1 MDNLK
6 AKREERV
13 TLEDAYAVLAT
24 KAKEKSLSADEVASL
39 DQLDKQIATL
49 DSTIEVLERAEKRAA
64 EIVKRQAVPA
74 SAAAVGAVQDNAA
87 ERKEMNAMAKNYSFA
102 KQIKGLASKKDR
114 FTHEGVES
122 EMYQEAVREAKESGV
137 SISGN
142 IAIPSK
148 FIKIGKQKAALNVGT
163 EGADVVATD
172 LMGLIPILNP
182 NPVVAQLGI
191 TVMTGL
197 RGDVQWPR
205 HSTDV
210 AFSWETETSNVDES
224 VPAYNNIKV
233 SPKRTGM
240 YVDVTSQMMLQS
252 SFVLEQHL
260 RNIITRRYELTVD
273 DAVLAGDGTGN
284 KPTGIL
290 FYNGVNVLSL
300 GSGSTSNNM
309 TYAALVSMIRDAK
322 AANSRSGSAGFITNA
337 YGEFALSQTPKQTS
351 GVEGNFA
358 YDFSGRL
365 VGRPLFVS
373 EVIPSNFSEGSQS
386 DLCGIIYSDY
396 WQGAVLGTWGGLDI
410 LFDPYTQALAG
421 TKRFVV
427 NAFMDVEIEQP
438 AEFSICKDWDATDL
452 PALT

>member
-13 TLEDAYAVLAT
+13 VLEDAYAALAN
-24 KAKEKSLSADEVASL
+24 KAKEKSLSAEEV
-39 DQLDKQIATL
+39 KTL
-49 DSTIEVLERAEKRAA
+49 DSLDKNISQLDEQIEVLERAEKRAA
-64 EIVKRQAVPA
+64 EIVKRQA
-74 SAAAVGAVQDNAA
+74 SAVGAVQDNAS
-87 ERKEMNAMAKNYSFA
+87 EKKELSKISKHYSIA
-102 KQIKGLASKKDR
+102 KQIQGIAEKKDR
-114 FTHEGVES
+114 FHNEGMEA

-172 LMGLIPILNP
+172 LMDLIPILNP

-191 TVMTGL
+191 TVMSGL

-205 HSTDV
+205 HSGDV
-210 AFSWETETSNVDES
+210 GFSWETESSNVDES
-224 VPAYNNIKV
+224 VPTYDNIKIQ
-233 SPKRTGM
+233 PKRTGM

-273 DAVLAGDGTGN
+273 DAVLIGGGVN
-284 KPTGIL
+284 EPTGIL
-290 FYNGVNVLSL
+290 NYSGVNVLSL
-300 GSGSTSNNM
+300 GTSGGDM
-309 TYAALVSMIRDAK
+309 TYAALISMIRDVKSAK
-322 AANSRSGSAGFITNA
+322 SRVGNAGFVTSAN
-337 YGEFALSQTPKQTS
+337 GEFALANTPKQTS
-351 GVEGNFA
+351 GVEGNFV

-365 VGRPLFVS
+365 VGRPLFTT
-373 EVIPSNFSEGSQS
+373 EVIPSDFTEGAQS
-386 DLCGIIYSDY
+386 DLTAIIYSDY
-396 WQGAVLGTWGGLDI
+396 WQSAVLGNWGGLDI

-427 NAFMDVEIEQP
+427 NAFMDVELQHA
-438 AEFSICKDWDATDL
+438 AEFSICKDWDATDV
-452 PALT
+452 PSLT

>member
-13 TLEDAYAVLAT
+13 ALEDAYAILAN
-24 KAKEKSLSADEVASL
+24 KAKEKSLSAEEVKNL
-39 DQLDKQIATL
+39 DGLDKQITSL
-49 DSTIEVLERAEKRAA
+49 DSEIEVLERAEKRAA
-64 EIVKRQAVPA
+64 EIVKRQAV
-74 SAAAVGAVQDNAA
+74 GAPQDNKS
-87 ERKEMNAMAKNYSFA
+87 EVKEMNNLSKSYSFA
-102 KQIKGLASKKDR
+102 KQIQGLATKKDR
-114 FTHEGVES
+114 FSHEGVEA

-148 FIKIGKQKAALNVGT
+148 FIQFGKQKAALNVGT
-163 EGADVVATD
+163 EGTDVVATD
-172 LMGLIPILNP
+172 LMGLIPVLNP
-182 NPVVAQLGI
+182 TPVVSQLGI
-191 TVMTGL
+191 TIMTGL
-197 RGDVQWPR
+197 RGNVQWPR

-224 VPAYNNIKV
+224 VPAYNNV
-233 SPKRTGM
+233 SITPKRTGM

-273 DAVLAGDGTGN
+273 DAVLNGDGTGN

-290 FYNGVNVLSL
+290 YYNGVNVLSL
-300 GSGSTSNNM
+300 GSGSANGM

-322 AANSRSGSAGFITNA
+322 AANARNGNTGFVTNA

-365 VGRPLFVS
+365 VGRPMFVT
-373 EVIPSNFSEGSQS
+373 EVVPSNFSEGGQS
-386 DLCGIIYSDY
+386 DLCGIIYGNN
-396 WQGAVLGTWGGLDI
+396 WQGAILGNWGGLDI

-427 NAFMDVEIEQP
+427 NAFMDVDIEQP

>member
-13 TLEDAYAVLAT
+13 VLEDAYATLAN
-24 KAKEKSLSADEVASL
+24 KAKEKTLVADEVKTL
-39 DQLDKQIATL
+39 DGLDKQITQL
-49 DSTIEVLERAEKRAA
+49 DEQIEVLERAEKRAA
-64 EIVKRQAVPA
+64 EIVKRQA
-74 SAAAVGAVQDNAA
+74 SAVGAVQDNSS
-87 ERKEMNAMAKNYSFA
+87 EKKELSKISKSYSIA
-102 KQIKGLASKKDR
+102 KQIQGIAEKKDR
-114 FTHEGVES
+114 FHNDGMEA
-122 EMYQEAVREAKESGV
+122 EMYQEAVREGKESGI

-148 FIKIGKQKAALNVGT
+148 FVKIGKQKAALNVGT

-182 NPVVAQLGI
+182 NPVVSQLGI

-210 AFSWETETSNVDES
+210 GFSWETETSNVDES
-224 VPAYNNIKV
+224 VPAYDNIKV
-233 SPKRTGM
+233 QPKRTGM

-273 DAVLAGDGTGN
+273 DAVLIGGGSN
-284 KPTGIL
+284 EPVGIL
-290 FYNGVNVLSL
+290 NYSGVNVLSL

-309 TYAALVSMIRDAK
+309 TYGALISMIRDVK
-322 AANSRSGSAGFITNA
+322 AANSRVGSAGFVTSAN
-337 YGEFALSQTPKQTS
+337 GEFALANTPKQTS
-351 GVEGNFA
+351 GVEGNFI
-358 YDFSGRL
+358 YDFNGRL
-365 VGRPLFVS
+365 VGRPLFTT
-373 EVIPSNFSEGSQS
+373 EVIPSDFSEGSQN
-386 DLCGIIYSDY
+386 DLTAIIYSDY
-396 WQGAVLGTWGGLDI
+396 WQSAVLGTWGGLDI

-427 NAFMDVEIEQP
+427 NAFMDVEVQQP
-438 AEFSICKDWDATDL
+438 KEFSICKDWDATDL

>member
-13 TLEDAYAVLAT
+13 ALEDAYAILAN
-24 KAKEKSLSADEVASL
+24 KAKEKALSADEVKNL
-39 DQLDKQIATL
+39 DGFDKQIVEL
-49 DSTIEVLERAEKRAA
+49 DSQIEVLERAEKRAA
-64 EIVKRQAVPA
+64 EIVKRQAA
-74 SAAAVGAVQDNAA
+74 SVGAVQDNTS
-87 ERKEMNAMAKNYSFA
+87 ETKEMNRMSKSYSFA
-102 KQIKGLASKKDR
+102 KQIQGLASKKDR
-114 FTHEGVES
+114 FSHEGIEA
-122 EMYQEAVREAKESGV
+122 EMYQEAVKEAKEAGV

-148 FIKIGKQKAALNVGT
+148 FIQFGKTKAALNVGT
-163 EGADVVATD
+163 EGTDVVATD
-172 LMGLIPILNP
+172 LMGLIPVLNP
-182 NPVVAQLGI
+182 NPVVSQLGI
-191 TVMTGL
+191 TIMTGL
-197 RGDVQWPR
+197 RGNVQWPR

-210 AFSWETETSNVDES
+210 SFSWETETSNVDES
-224 VPAYNNIKV
+224 VPAYDNISI

-273 DAVLAGDGTGN
+273 DAVLSANGSGN
-284 KPTGIL
+284 KPYGIM
-290 FYNGVNVLSL
+290 YYSGVNTLSL
-300 GSGSTSNNM
+300 GSGSNNNM

-322 AANSRSGSAGFITNA
+322 ANNARNGNAGFVTNA
-337 YGEFALSQTPKQTS
+337 YGEYALSQTPKQTS
-351 GVEGNFA
+351 GVEGNFV

-365 VGRPLFVS
+365 VGRPLFVT
-373 EVIPSNFSEGSQS
+373 EVIPSNLSEGGQS
-386 DLCGIIYSDY
+386 DLCGIIYGNN
-396 WQGAVLGTWGGLDI
+396 WQGAILGNWGGLDI

-438 AEFSICKDWDATDL
+438 KEFTVCLDWDATDL

>member
-13 TLEDAYAVLAT
+13 VLEDAYAALAN
-24 KAKEKSLSADEVASL
+24 KAKEKSLSTEEVSTL
-39 DQLDKQIATL
+39 NGLDKQISAL
-49 DSTIEVLERAEKRAA
+49 DSDIEVLERAEKRAA
-64 EIVKRQAVPA
+64 EIVKRQA
-74 SAAAVGAVQDNAA
+74 SAVGAVQDNVA
-87 ERKEMNAMAKNYSFA
+87 EKKELNKIAKSYSFA
-102 KQIKGLASKKDR
+102 KQIKGLAEKKDR
-114 FTHEGVES
+114 FTNDGMEA

-163 EGADVVATD
+163 EGADVVQTD
-172 LMGLIPILNP
+172 LMGLIPVLNP
-182 NPVVAQLGI
+182 DPIVSQLGI

-205 HSTDV
+205 HTTDV
-210 AFSWETETSNVDES
+210 GFSWETETSNVDES
-224 VPAYNNIKV
+224 VPAYDNIKIQ
-233 SPKRTGM
+233 PKRTGM

-260 RNIITRRYELTVD
+260 RNIITRRYELTID
-273 DAVLAGDGTGN
+273 DAVLNGSGTGN

-290 FYNGVNVLSL
+290 YYSGVNVLSL
-300 GSGSTSNNM
+300 GSGSANNM
-309 TYAALVSMIRDAK
+309 TYGALISMIRDVK
-322 AANSRSGSAGFITNA
+322 AANSRQGNAGFVTNA
-337 YGEFALSQTPKQTS
+337 NGVFALANTPKQTS
-351 GVEGNFA
+351 GVEGNFI

-365 VGRPLFVS
+365 IGRPLFSS
-373 EVIPSNFSEGSQS
+373 EVIPSDFSEGGQT
-386 DLCGIIYSDY
+386 DLVGIIYSDY
-396 WQGAVLGTWGGLDI
+396 WQGAVLGNWGGLDI

-427 NAFMDVEIEQP
+427 NAFMDVDIEQP
-438 AEFSICKDWDATDL
+438 KEFSICKDWDATDL

>member
-13 TLEDAYAVLAT
+13 VLEDAYATLAN
-24 KAKEKSLSADEVASL
+24 KAKEKTLVADEVKTL
-39 DQLDKQIATL
+39 DGLDKQITQL
-49 DSTIEVLERAEKRAA
+49 DEQIEVLERAEKRAA
-64 EIVKRQAVPA
+64 EIVKRQ
-74 SAAAVGAVQDNAA
+74 SSAVGVVQDNAS
-87 ERKEMNAMAKNYSFA
+87 EKKELSKISKHYSIA
-102 KQIKGLASKKDR
+102 KQIQGIAEKKDR
-114 FTHEGVES
+114 FHNDGMEA
-122 EMYQEAVREAKESGV
+122 EMYQEAVKEAKESGV

-172 LMGLIPILNP
+172 LMGLIPVLNP
-182 NPVVAQLGI
+182 NPVVSQLGI

-205 HSTDV
+205 HSADV
-210 AFSWETETSNVDES
+210 GFSWETETSNVDES
-224 VPAYNNIKV
+224 VPTYDNIKV
-233 SPKRTGM
+233 QPKRTGM

-273 DAVLAGDGTGN
+273 DAVLIGGGSN
-284 KPTGIL
+284 EPTGIL
-290 FYNGVNVLSL
+290 NYSGVNVLSL
-300 GSGSTSNNM
+300 GSGSANDM
-309 TYAALVSMIRDAK
+309 TYGALISMIRDVK
-322 AANSRSGSAGFITNA
+322 AANSRVGSAGFVTSAN
-337 YGEFALSQTPKQTS
+337 GEFALANTPKQAS
-351 GVEGNFA
+351 GVEGNFI

-365 VGRPLFVS
+365 IGRPLFTT
-373 EVIPSNFSEGSQS
+373 EVIPSDFTEGGQS
-386 DLCGIIYSDY
+386 DLTAIIYSDY
-396 WQGAVLGTWGGLDI
+396 WQSAVLGTWGGLDI

-427 NAFMDVEIEQP
+427 NAFMDVEVQQP
-438 AEFSICKDWDATDL
+438 KEFSICKDWDATDL

>member
-13 TLEDAYAVLAT
+13 VLEDAYAALAN
-24 KAKEKSLSADEVASL
+24 KAKEKSLSAEEVNTL
-39 DQLDKQIATL
+39 NGLDKQISQL
-49 DSTIEVLERAEKRAA
+49 DSDIEVLERAEKRAS
-64 EIVKRQAVPA
+64 EIVKRQAA
-74 SAAAVGAVQDNAA
+74 SAVGAVQDNAS
-87 ERKEMNAMAKNYSFA
+87 EKREFNKIAKSYSFA
-102 KQIKGLASKKDR
+102 KQIQGLAEKKDR
-114 FTHEGVES
+114 FTNDGMEA

-148 FIKIGKQKAALNVGT
+148 FIKIGKEKAALNVGT
-163 EGADVVATD
+163 EGADVVQTD
-172 LMGLIPILNP
+172 LMGLIPVLNP
-182 NPVVAQLGI
+182 NPIVSQLGI

-205 HSTDV
+205 HTTDV
-210 AFSWETETSNVDES
+210 GFSWETETSNVDES
-224 VPAYNNIKV
+224 VPAYDNIKV
-233 SPKRTGM
+233 QPKRTGM

-273 DAVLAGDGTGN
+273 DAVLNGSGTGN

-290 FYNGVNVLSL
+290 YYSGVNVLSL
-300 GSGSTSNNM
+300 GSGSANGM
-309 TYAALVSMIRDAK
+309 TYGALISMIRDVK
-322 AANSRSGSAGFITNA
+322 AANSRQGSAGFVTNA
-337 YGEFALSQTPKQTS
+337 SGVFALANTPKQTS
-351 GVEGNFA
+351 GVEGNFI

-365 VGRPLFVS
+365 IGRPLFSS
-373 EVIPSNFSEGSQS
+373 EVIPSDFSEGGQS
-386 DLCGIIYSDY
+386 DLVGIIYSDY

-438 AEFSICKDWDATDL
+438 KEFSICKDWDATDL

>member
-13 TLEDAYAVLAT
+13 ALEDAYAILAN
-24 KAKEKSLSADEVASL
+24 KAKEKALSAEEVKNL
-39 DQLDKQIATL
+39 DGFDKQIVEL
-49 DSTIEVLERAEKRAA
+49 DAQIEVLERAEKRAA
-64 EIVKRQAVPA
+64 EIVKRQA
-74 SAAAVGAVQDNAA
+74 SAVGAVQDNVS
-87 ERKEMNAMAKNYSFA
+87 ETKEMNRMSKSYSFA
-102 KQIKGLASKKDR
+102 KQIQGLASKKDR
-114 FTHEGVES
+114 FSHEGIEA
-122 EMYQEAVREAKESGV
+122 EMYQEAVKEAKEAGV

-148 FIKIGKQKAALNVGT
+148 FIQFGKTKAALSVGT
-163 EGADVVATD
+163 EGTDVVATD
-172 LMGLIPILNP
+172 LMGLIPVLNP
-182 NPVVAQLGI
+182 NPVVSQLGI
-191 TVMTGL
+191 NIMTGL
-197 RGDVQWPR
+197 RGNVQWPR

-210 AFSWETETSNVDES
+210 TFSWETETSNVDES
-224 VPAYNNIKV
+224 VPAYDNISI

-273 DAVLAGDGTGN
+273 DAVLSANGSGN
-284 KPTGIL
+284 KPTGIM
-290 FYNGVNVLSL
+290 YYSGVNALSL
-300 GSGSTSNNM
+300 GTGSNNNM

-322 AANSRSGSAGFITNA
+322 ANNARSGNAGFVTNA
-337 YGEFALSQTPKQTS
+337 YGEYALSQTPKQTS
-351 GVEGNFA
+351 GVEGNFV

-365 VGRPLFVS
+365 VGRPLFVT
-373 EVIPSNFSEGSQS
+373 EVIPSNLSEGGQS
-386 DLCGIIYSDY
+386 DLCGIIYGNN
-396 WQGAVLGTWGGLDI
+396 WQGAILGTWGGLDI

-438 AEFSICKDWDATDL
+438 KEFTVCLDWDATDL

>member
-13 TLEDAYAVLAT
+13 TLEDAYAVLAS
-24 KAKEKSLSADEVASL
+24 KAKEKTLSADEVTSLDSLDKKIASL
-39 DQLDKQIATL
+39 D
-49 DSTIEVLERAEKRAA
+49 SEIEVLERAEKRAS
-64 EIVKRQAVPA
+64 EIVKRQ
-74 SAAAVGAVQDNAA
+74 AAAVGAVQDNSA
-87 ERKEMNAMAKNYSFA
+87 EVKEMNKIGKNYSFA
-102 KQIKGLASKKDR
+102 KQIQGLASKKDR
-114 FTHEGVES
+114 FTHEGIEA
-122 EMYQEAVREAKESGV
+122 EMFQEAQKEAKEAGV

-148 FIKIGKQKAALNVGT
+148 FIKIGATKAAVSVGS
-163 EGADVVATD
+163 EGTDVVATD
-172 LMGLIPILNP
+172 LMGLIPVLNP
-182 NPVVAQLGI
+182 NPIVSQLGI
-191 TVMTGL
+191 TTMTGL
-197 RGDVQWPR
+197 RGNVQWPR

-210 AFSWETETSNVDES
+210 AFSWETETSAVDES
-224 VPAYNNIKV
+224 VPAYNNISI

-273 DAVLAGDGTGN
+273 DAVLSADGTGN
-284 KPTGIL
+284 KPTGIM
-290 FYNGVNVLSL
+290 YYSGVNILSL
-300 GSGSTSNNM
+300 GSGSNNNM

-322 AANSRSGSAGFITNA
+322 VANARNGNAGFVTNG
-337 YGEFALSQTPKQTS
+337 YGEYALSQTPKQTS
-351 GVEGNFA
+351 GVEGNFV

-365 VGRPLFVS
+365 VGRPLFVT
-373 EVIPSNFSEGSQS
+373 EVIPSNLSEGGQS
-386 DLCGIIYSDY
+386 DLCGIIYGNN

-438 AEFSICKDWDATDL
+438 KEFTVCLDWDATDL
-452 PALT
+452 PGLT

>member
-13 TLEDAYAVLAT
+13 VLEDAYAALAN
-24 KAKEKSLSADEVASL
+24 KAKEKSLSAEEVKTL
-39 DQLDKQIATL
+39 DGLDKNISQLDEQ
-49 DSTIEVLERAEKRAA
+49 IEVLERAEKRAA
-64 EIVKRQAVPA
+64 EIVKRQA
-74 SAAAVGAVQDNAA
+74 SAVGAVQDNAS
-87 ERKEMNAMAKNYSFA
+87 EKKELSKISKHYSIA
-102 KQIKGLASKKDR
+102 KQIQGIAEKKDR
-114 FTHEGVES
+114 FHNEGMEA

-172 LMGLIPILNP
+172 LMDLIPILNP

-191 TVMTGL
+191 TVMSGL

-205 HSTDV
+205 HSGDV
-210 AFSWETETSNVDES
+210 GFSWETESSNVDES
-224 VPAYNNIKV
+224 VPTYDNIKIQ
-233 SPKRTGM
+233 PKRTGM

-273 DAVLAGDGTGN
+273 DAVLIGGGVN
-284 KPTGIL
+284 EPTGIL
-290 FYNGVNVLSL
+290 NYSGVNVLSL
-300 GSGSTSNNM
+300 GTSGGDM
-309 TYAALVSMIRDAK
+309 TYAALISMIRDVK
-322 AANSRSGSAGFITNA
+322 AAKSRVGNAGFVTSAN
-337 YGEFALSQTPKQTS
+337 GEFALANTPKQTS
-351 GVEGNFA
+351 GVEGNFV

-365 VGRPLFVS
+365 VGRPLFTT
-373 EVIPSNFSEGSQS
+373 EVIPSNFTEGAQS
-386 DLCGIIYSDY
+386 DLTAIIYSDY
-396 WQGAVLGTWGGLDI
+396 WQSAVLGNWGGLDI

-427 NAFMDVEIEQP
+427 NAFMDVELQHA
-438 AEFSICKDWDATDL
+438 AEFSICKDWDATDV

>member
-13 TLEDAYAVLAT
+13 VLEDAYAALAN
-24 KAKEKSLSADEVASL
+24 KAKEKSLSTEEVSTL
-39 DQLDKQIATL
+39 NGLDKQISAL
-49 DSTIEVLERAEKRAA
+49 DSDIEVLERAEKRAA
-64 EIVKRQAVPA
+64 EIVKRQA
-74 SAAAVGAVQDNAA
+74 SAVGAVQDNVA
-87 ERKEMNAMAKNYSFA
+87 EKKELNKIAKSYSFA
-102 KQIKGLASKKDR
+102 KQIQGLAEKKDR
-114 FTHEGVES
+114 FTNDGMEA

-163 EGADVVATD
+163 EGADVVQTD
-172 LMGLIPILNP
+172 LMGLIPVLNP
-182 NPVVAQLGI
+182 NPIVSQLGI

-205 HSTDV
+205 HTTDV
-210 AFSWETETSNVDES
+210 GFSWETETSNVDES
-224 VPAYNNIKV
+224 VPVYDNIKIQ
-233 SPKRTGM
+233 PKRTGM

-260 RNIITRRYELTVD
+260 RNIITRRYELTID
-273 DAVLAGDGTGN
+273 DAVLNGSGTGN

-290 FYNGVNVLSL
+290 YYSGVNVLSL
-300 GSGSTSNNM
+300 GSGSANNM
-309 TYAALVSMIRDAK
+309 TYGALISMIRDVK
-322 AANSRSGSAGFITNA
+322 AANSRQGNAGFVTNA
-337 YGEFALSQTPKQTS
+337 NGVFALANTPKQTS
-351 GVEGNFA
+351 GVEGNFI

-365 VGRPLFVS
+365 IGRPLFSS
-373 EVIPSNFSEGSQS
+373 EVIPSDFSEGGQT
-386 DLCGIIYSDY
+386 DLVGIIYSDY
-396 WQGAVLGTWGGLDI
+396 WQGAVLGNWGGLDI

-438 AEFSICKDWDATDL
+438 KEFSICKDWDATDL

>member
-13 TLEDAYAVLAT
+13 VLEDAYATLAN
-24 KAKEKSLSADEVASL
+24 KAKEKTLAADEVKTL
-39 DQLDKQIATL
+39 DGLDKQITQL
-49 DSTIEVLERAEKRAA
+49 DEQIEVLERAEKRAA
-64 EIVKRQAVPA
+64 EIVKRQA
-74 SAAAVGAVQDNAA
+74 SAVGAVQDNAS
-87 ERKEMNAMAKNYSFA
+87 ENKEFSKISKHYSIA
-102 KQIKGLASKKDR
+102 KQIQGIAEKKDR
-114 FTHEGVES
+114 FHNEGMEA
-122 EMYQEAVREAKESGV
+122 EMYQEAVKEAKESGV

-172 LMGLIPILNP
+172 FMGLIPVLNP
-182 NPVVAQLGI
+182 NPVVSQLGI

-210 AFSWETETSNVDES
+210 GFSWETETSNVDES
-224 VPAYNNIKV
+224 VPAYDNIKV
-233 SPKRTGM
+233 QPKRTGM

-273 DAVLAGDGTGN
+273 DAVLIGGGSN
-284 KPTGIL
+284 EPVGIL
-290 FYNGVNVLSL
+290 NYSGVNVLSL
-300 GSGSTSNNM
+300 GTGSANNM
-309 TYAALVSMIRDAK
+309 TYGALISMIRDVK
-322 AANSRSGSAGFITNA
+322 AANSRVGSAGFVTSAN
-337 YGEFALSQTPKQTS
+337 GEFALANTPKQTS
-351 GVEGNFA
+351 GVEGNFI

-365 VGRPLFVS
+365 IGRPLFTT
-373 EVIPSNFSEGSQS
+373 EVIPSDFTEGGQS
-386 DLCGIIYSDY
+386 DLTAIIYSDY
-396 WQGAVLGTWGGLDI
+396 WQSAVLGTWGGLDI

-427 NAFMDVEIEQP
+427 NAFMDVEVQQP
-438 AEFSICKDWDATDL
+438 KEFSICKDWDATDL

>member
-6 AKREERV
+6 SKREERV
-13 TLEDAYAVLAT
+13 TLEDAYAVLAN
-24 KAKEKSLSADEVASL
+24 KAKEKSLSAEEVKSL
-39 DQLDKQIATL
+39 DGLDKQIASL
-49 DSTIEVLERAEKRAA
+49 DSEIEILERAEKRAA
-64 EIVKRQAVPA
+64 EIVKRQAA
-74 SAAAVGAVQDNAA
+74 SAASAVGAVQDNSA
-87 ERKEMNAMAKNYSFA
+87 EVREMNSIAKQYSFA
-102 KQIKGLASKKDR
+102 KQMQGLVSKKDR
-114 FTHEGVES
+114 YTQDGVEH

-137 SISGN
+137 SIGGN
-142 IAIPSK
+142 IAVPSK

-163 EGADVVATD
+163 EGTDVVATD
-172 LMGLIPILNP
+172 LMGLIPVLNP
-182 NPVVAQLGI
+182 TPVVSQLGI
-191 TVMTGL
+191 TIMTGL

-205 HSTDV
+205 QSADV
-210 AFSWETETSNVDES
+210 GFSWETETSNVDES
-224 VPAYNNIKV
+224 VPTYDNIKV

-273 DAVLAGDGTGN
+273 HAVLAGTGASN
-284 KPTGIL
+284 QPTGIL
-290 FYNGVNVLSL
+290 NYSGVNVLSL
-300 GSGSTSNNM
+300 GSGSANDM

-322 AANSRSGSAGFITNA
+322 AANARSGNAGFITNA

-373 EVIPSNFSEGSQS
+373 EIIPSNYSEGGQT
-386 DLCGIIYSDY
+386 DLCGIIYGEY

-438 AEFSICKDWDATDL
+438 AEFTICKDWDATDL

>member
-13 TLEDAYAVLAT
+13 VLEDAYAALAN
-24 KAKEKSLSADEVASL
+24 KAKEKSLSAEEVNTL
-39 DQLDKQIATL
+39 NGLDKQISTL
-49 DSTIEVLERAEKRAA
+49 DSDIEVLERAEKRAA
-64 EIVKRQAVPA
+64 EIVKRQAA
-74 SAAAVGAVQDNAA
+74 TAAVGAVQDNAS
-87 ERKEMNAMAKNYSFA
+87 EKKEMNRIAKNYSFA
-102 KQIKGLASKKDR
+102 KQIQGIAEKKDR
-114 FTHEGVES
+114 FHNDGMEA

-137 SISGN
+137 SVSGN

-172 LMGLIPILNP
+172 LMGLIPVLNP
-182 NPVVAQLGI
+182 NPIVSQLGI

-205 HSTDV
+205 HTTDV
-210 AFSWETETSNVDES
+210 GFSWETETSNVDES
-224 VPAYNNIKV
+224 VPAYDNIKLQA
-233 SPKRTGM
+233 KRTGM

-273 DAVLAGDGTGN
+273 DAVLVGGGSN
-284 KPTGIL
+284 EPVGI
-290 FYNGVNVLSL
+290 FNYSGVNVLSL
-300 GSGSTSNNM
+300 GSGSQNNM
-309 TYAALVSMIRDAK
+309 TYAALISMIRDVK
-322 AANSRSGSAGFITNA
+322 TANSRVGGAGFVTNA
-337 YGEFALSQTPKQTS
+337 SGEFALANTPKQTN
-351 GVEGNFA
+351 GVEGNFI
-358 YDFSGRL
+358 YDFTGRL
-365 VGRPLFVS
+365 IGRPLFTS
-373 EVIPSNFSEGSQS
+373 EVVPSDFSEGGQT

-396 WQGAVLGTWGGLDI
+396 WQGAILGTWGGLDI

-438 AEFSICKDWDATDL
+438 KEFSICKDWDATDL

>member
-13 TLEDAYAVLAT
+13 VLEDAYATLAN
-24 KAKEKSLSADEVASL
+24 KAKEKTLVADEVKTL
-39 DQLDKQIATL
+39 DGLDKQITQL
-49 DSTIEVLERAEKRAA
+49 DEQIEVLERAEKRAA
-64 EIVKRQAVPA
+64 EIVKRQ
-74 SAAAVGAVQDNAA
+74 SSAVGAVQDNAS
-87 ERKEMNAMAKNYSFA
+87 EKKELSKISKHYSIA
-102 KQIKGLASKKDR
+102 KQIQGIAEKKDR
-114 FTHEGVES
+114 FHNDGMEA
-122 EMYQEAVREAKESGV
+122 EMYQEAVKEAKESGV

-172 LMGLIPILNP
+172 LMGLIPVLNP
-182 NPVVAQLGI
+182 NPVVSQLGI

-205 HSTDV
+205 HSADV
-210 AFSWETETSNVDES
+210 GFSWETETSNVDES
-224 VPAYNNIKV
+224 VPTYDNIKV
-233 SPKRTGM
+233 QPKRTGM

-273 DAVLAGDGTGN
+273 DAVLIGGGSN
-284 KPTGIL
+284 EPTGIL
-290 FYNGVNVLSL
+290 NYSGVNVLSL
-300 GSGSTSNNM
+300 GSGSANDM
-309 TYAALVSMIRDAK
+309 TYGALISMIRDVK
-322 AANSRSGSAGFITNA
+322 AANSRVGSAGFVTSAN
-337 YGEFALSQTPKQTS
+337 GEFALANTPKQAS
-351 GVEGNFA
+351 GVEGNFI

-365 VGRPLFVS
+365 IGRPLFTT
-373 EVIPSNFSEGSQS
+373 EVIPSDFTEGGQS
-386 DLCGIIYSDY
+386 DLTAIIYSDY
-396 WQGAVLGTWGGLDI
+396 WQSAVLGTWGGLDI

-427 NAFMDVEIEQP
+427 NAFMDVEVQQP
-438 AEFSICKDWDATDL
+438 KEFSICKDWDATDL

>member
-6 AKREERV
+6 SKREERV
-13 TLEDAYAVLAT
+13 VLEDAYAALAN
-24 KAKEKSLSADEVASL
+24 KAKEKSLSADEVKTL
-39 DQLDKQIATL
+39 DGLDKQISTL
-49 DSTIEVLERAEKRAA
+49 DSDIEVLERAEKRAS
-64 EIVKRQAVPA
+64 EIVKRQAA
-74 SAAAVGAVQDNAA
+74 SVGAVQDNVS
-87 ERKEMNAMAKNYSFA
+87 EKKELNRIAKTYSFA
-102 KQIKGLASKKDR
+102 KQIQGLAEKKDR
-114 FTHEGVES
+114 FTNEGMEA

-148 FIKIGKQKAALNVGT
+148 FIKIGKEKAALNVGT

-172 LMGLIPILNP
+172 LMGLIPVLNP
-182 NPVVAQLGI
+182 NPIVSQLGI

-205 HSTDV
+205 HTTDV
-210 AFSWETETSNVDES
+210 GFSWETETSNVDES
-224 VPAYNNIKV
+224 VPAYDNIKV
-233 SPKRTGM
+233 QPKRTGM

-273 DAVLAGDGTGN
+273 DAVLNGSGAGN

-290 FYNGVNVLSL
+290 YYSGVNVLSL
-300 GSGSTSNNM
+300 GSGSANNM
-309 TYAALVSMIRDAK
+309 TYGALISMIRDVK
-322 AANSRSGSAGFITNA
+322 AANSRQGNAGFVTNA
-337 YGEFALSQTPKQTS
+337 NGVFALANTPKQTS
-351 GVEGNFA
+351 GVEGNFI
-358 YDFSGRL
+358 YDFGGRL
-365 VGRPLFVS
+365 IGRPLFSS
-373 EVIPSNFSEGSQS
+373 EVIPSDFSEGGQT
-386 DLCGIIYSDY
+386 DLVGIIYSDN

-427 NAFMDVEIEQP
+427 NAFMDVEVEQP
-438 AEFSICKDWDATDL
+438 KEFSICKDWDATDL
-452 PALT
+452 PLLT

>member
-13 TLEDAYAVLAT
+13 VLEDAYAALAN
-24 KAKEKSLSADEVASL
+24 KAKEKSLSAEEVNTL
-39 DQLDKQIATL
+39 NGLDKQISQL
-49 DSTIEVLERAEKRAA
+49 DSDIEVLERAEKRAS
-64 EIVKRQAVPA
+64 EIVKRQAA
-74 SAAAVGAVQDNAA
+74 SAVGAVQDNAS
-87 ERKEMNAMAKNYSFA
+87 EKREFNKIAKSYSFA
-102 KQIKGLASKKDR
+102 KQIQGLAEKKDR
-114 FTHEGVES
+114 FTNDGMEA

-148 FIKIGKQKAALNVGT
+148 FIKIGKEKAALNVGT
-163 EGADVVATD
+163 EGADVVQTD
-172 LMGLIPILNP
+172 LMGLIPVLNP
-182 NPVVAQLGI
+182 NPIVSQLGI

-205 HSTDV
+205 HTTDV
-210 AFSWETETSNVDES
+210 GFSWETETSNVDES
-224 VPAYNNIKV
+224 VPAYDNIKV
-233 SPKRTGM
+233 QPKRTGM

-273 DAVLAGDGTGN
+273 DAVLNGSGTGN

-290 FYNGVNVLSL
+290 YYSGVNVLSL
-300 GSGSTSNNM
+300 GSGSANGM
-309 TYAALVSMIRDAK
+309 TYGALISMIRDVK
-322 AANSRSGSAGFITNA
+322 AANSRQGSAGFVTNA
-337 YGEFALSQTPKQTS
+337 NGVFALANTPKQTS
-351 GVEGNFA
+351 GVEGNFI

-365 VGRPLFVS
+365 IGRPLFSS
-373 EVIPSNFSEGSQS
+373 EVIPSDFSEGAQS
-386 DLCGIIYSDY
+386 DLVGIIYSDY

-438 AEFSICKDWDATDL
+438 KEFSICKDWDATDL

>member
-13 TLEDAYAVLAT
+13 ALEDAYAVLAN
-24 KAKEKSLSADEVASL
+24 KAKEKALSAEEVKNL
-39 DQLDKQIATL
+39 DGLDKQIVEL
-49 DSTIEVLERAEKRAA
+49 DAQIEVLERAEKRAA
-64 EIVKRQAVPA
+64 EIVKRQAT
-74 SAAAVGAVQDNAA
+74 AVGPVQDNSA
-87 ERKEMNAMAKNYSFA
+87 ETKEMNRISKSYSLA
-102 KQIKGLASKKDR
+102 KQIQGLATKKDR
-114 FTHEGVES
+114 FTHDGIEA
-122 EMYQEAVREAKESGV
+122 EMYQEAVKEAKEAGV

-148 FIKIGKQKAALNVGT
+148 FIQFGKTKAALNVGT
-163 EGADVVATD
+163 EGTDVVATD
-172 LMGLIPILNP
+172 LMGLIPVLNP
-182 NPVVAQLGI
+182 NPVVSQLGI
-191 TVMTGL
+191 TIMSGL
-197 RGDVQWPR
+197 RGNVQWPR

-210 AFSWETETSNVDES
+210 GFSWETETSNVDES
-224 VPAYNNIKV
+224 VPAYNNISI

-260 RNIITRRYELTVD
+260 RNIITRRYELTID
-273 DAVLAGDGTGN
+273 DAVLAADGTGN
-284 KPTGIL
+284 KPYGIL
-290 FYNGVNVLSL
+290 YYSGVNTLSL
-300 GSGSTSNNM
+300 GSGSANGM

-322 AANSRSGSAGFITNA
+322 AANARNGNTGFVTNA

-365 VGRPLFVS
+365 VGRPLFVT
-373 EVIPSNFSEGSQS
+373 EVIPSNLSEGGQS
-386 DLCGIIYSDY
+386 DLCGIIYGNN
-396 WQGAVLGTWGGLDI
+396 WQGAVLGNWGGLDI

-438 AEFSICKDWDATDL
+438 KEFTVCLDWDATDI
-452 PALT
+452 PSLT